1 MWARMFV
8 RFICII
14 CFLLI
19 LLVVMD
25 LLMPL
30 FDMPWPVV
38 VGAMVW
44 RLVLSPICAFAEVTA
59 KTLMVAAAKIGR
71 YRIPSL
77 LGWRGTLVPIGSPF
91 PRLEMQAIH

>member
-1 MWARMFV
+1 MATRFCSGAWTHRAVGKDAAGLSYMWARMFV

-25 LLMPL
+25 LLMLL

-38 VGAMVW
+38 LGAMVC
-44 RLVLSPICAFAEVTA
+44 RPVLSPIWAFAAVTA
-59 KTLMVAAAKIGR
+59 KTPMVAAANIGR
-71 YRIPSL
+71 
-77 LGWRGTLVPIGSPF
+77 
-91 PRLEMQAIH
+91 